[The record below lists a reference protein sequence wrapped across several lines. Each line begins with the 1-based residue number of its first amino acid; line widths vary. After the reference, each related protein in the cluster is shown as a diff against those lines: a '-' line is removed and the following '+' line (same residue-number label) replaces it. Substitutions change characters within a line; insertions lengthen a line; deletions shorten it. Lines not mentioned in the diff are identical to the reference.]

1 MDLDEERERERGEI
15 VILIYSNKIYFA
27 QQIYPYFM
35 PTSLSTSLK
44 SGIWYLPKSL
54 TDTFVLFY
62 INVPSTLTILSLN
75 KKEKKKLW
83 QL

>member
-1 MDLDEERERERGEI
+1 MELDEERERGGF

-44 SGIWYLPKSL
+44 SGI
-54 TDTFVLFY
+54 
-62 INVPSTLTILSLN
+62 
-75 KKEKKKLW
+75 
-83 QL
+83 